1 MFTRTPGRSSGAPL
15 VARICDETSSDIIL
29 ITWPIWCQITG
40 MDKNSITLGWRQAV
54 KRLDGAYSSPTMKSY
69 RVNVEKFV
77 SWCNARGYEAL
88 PASVETVSEFLN
100 GQSLNATTV
109 KRVIKKAAGLSGFD
123 ESDVSDFRAFNARR
137 HRAGLAVRG
146 L

>member
-1 MFTRTPGRSSGAPL
+1 MG
-15 VARICDETSSDIIL
+15 
-29 ITWPIWCQITG
+29 PIWCQITG
-40 MDKNSITLGWRQAV
+40 MDKNSTTLGWRQAF
-54 KRLDGAYSSPTMKSY
+54 KRPDGAYAPSTMKSY

-123 ESDVSDFRAFNARR
+123 ESDVSDIWKPRSTLFGFNRCKVNFHKLAKAR
-137 HRAGLAVRG
+137 
-146 L
+146 